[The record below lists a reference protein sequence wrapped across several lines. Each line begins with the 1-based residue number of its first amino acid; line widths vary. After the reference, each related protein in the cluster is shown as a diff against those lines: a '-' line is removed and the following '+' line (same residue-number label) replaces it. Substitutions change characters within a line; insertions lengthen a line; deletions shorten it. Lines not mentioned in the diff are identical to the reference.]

1 VLGNYGTAGS
11 PYHAAHGRHASSGI
25 VESGLPSRNYMKKY
39 ILFLL
44 FLPFSTFAQQRTLTG
59 TVTASEDGVALPG
72 VNVTVKSTRQ
82 GAITDA
88 DGRFSISLV
97 KGETLVFSFIGF
109 TAREVPITQANEYN
123 IALQAST
130 HTLGEVQV
138 VGSRNANRTKTDSPV
153 PVDVIDLKPLLES
166 APQVSIT
173 QLLQY
178 VSPSFHSV
186 NGTNA
191 GDAGSALNLSQLRGL
206 GVDQVLVLVNGKR
219 RHKSSNINWGGLGNG
234 ATGYDL
240 NSIPTAAIERV
251 EILRDGA
258 AAQYGSDAIA
268 GVINIVLSK
277 STDQLTL
284 SSTASTRRRGD
295 GTTTRTNANY
305 GFALGKTGGYLNA
318 TAEFATQA
326 LAILP
331 GKDDAGLYLGPVYG
345 GGANTRNYDAIYTKE
360 IDEAI
365 LAARGIDRHY
375 FDRRG
380 GGSNKAKDALLFFN
394 AAIPLKQNAELYA
407 FGGISHRN
415 SQFTAVYRLPG
426 WTERNNAFLYPDGFL
441 PEMENIITDKS
452 FAIGIKGKIHDWDV
466 DISNVYSKN
475 DFGNVITNSLNA
487 SLGLKTPTT
496 FDAGSYNASQNTGSI
511 DIGRYFPKALQGI
524 NVAFGAQYRVETY
537 QIVAGEEASYS
548 KADLRA
554 IYGLDT
560 TATGIIYNTKDGSIG
575 LNGLSPGSQIHAGF
589 RPENAVNVNRSILA
603 GYADIEANI
612 TQNWLVSG
620 ALRLENFSRLGNVTT
635 YKIAS
640 RYRIADWLGVRASHN
655 TGFRAPDLAQYY
667 YTETSTSFQQG
678 RAIDQVTASN
688 QSAATRALGIPSLTP
703 EKSKGYTFGLTSQPF
718 KNFELTAD
726 AYLVDVDNRVGN
738 TGNFS
743 ATDVNLPAEVR
754 TLFVQT
760 GTTQAKFF
768 YNSFSTRTK
777 GIEVTGSYRTPFS
790 TGTLSLL
797 LGANFVKNEV
807 TKVNTPAG
815 LEAYRYIIFND
826 GEKARVTSNIPG
838 QKITLQ
844 GIYKQG
850 RFTYLA
856 RAIYFGSVT
865 NASALNATF
874 PKPDYFYQKLKPIWV
889 ADVSLAYSFSKSIQ
903 GAVGVN
909 NLFNELGDY
918 SDPKL
923 SALNN
928 PSVIGIQNG
937 SAGIQPFIRITAKL

>member
-1 VLGNYGTAGS
+1 
-11 PYHAAHGRHASSGI
+11 
-25 VESGLPSRNYMKKY
+25 MKR
-39 ILFLL
+39 LLL
-44 FLPFSTFAQQRTLTG
+44 FILLFPFAAIAQRALTG
-59 TVTASEDGVALPG
+59 VVTASEDGTALPG
-72 VNVTVKSTRQ
+72 VNVSIKNTRQ
-82 GAITDA
+82 GTITDGS
-88 DGRFSISLV
+88 GRFSLSLV
-97 KGETLVFSFIGF
+97 RGETLVFSFIGF
-109 TAREVPITQANEYN
+109 ISKEIRITEASEYVVSL
-123 IALQAST
+123 APST

-138 VGSRNANRTKTDSPV
+138 VGSRNANRTKIDSPV

-186 NGTNA
+186 NGSNA
-191 GDAGSALNLSQLRGL
+191 GDAGSALSLSQLRGL
-206 GVDQVLVLVNGKR
+206 GVDQVLVLINGKR

-240 NSIPTAAIERV
+240 NSLPTAAIERV
-251 EILRDGA
+251 EMLRDGA

-277 STDQLTL
+277 STEQLTL

-305 GFALGKTGGYLNA
+305 GFALGKTGGYLNT

-326 LAILP
+326 IGLLP

-345 GGANTRNYDAIYTKE
+345 GGANTRNYDAIYTRE

-365 LAARGIDRHY
+365 LTSRGIDRHH
-375 FDRRG
+375 FDRRA

-394 AAIPLKQNAELYA
+394 AAIPLRQNAEFYA

-415 SQFTAVYRLPG
+415 SEFTAVYRLPG

-441 PEMENIITDKS
+441 PEMQNIITDKS
-452 FAIGIKGKIHDWDV
+452 LAVGIKGKIRDWDI
-466 DISNVYSKN
+466 DISNVYGKN

-487 SLGLKTPTT
+487 SLGLKSPTT

-511 DIGRYFPKALQGI
+511 DISRYFTKALKGV

-537 QIVAGEEASYS
+537 QIIAGEEASYS
-548 KADLRA
+548 KGDLRT

-560 TATGIIYNTKDGSIG
+560 TATGIIYNVKEGSIG

-603 GYADIEANI
+603 GYADVEANV
-612 TQNWLVSG
+612 TSHWLLSG
-620 ALRLENFSRLGNVTT
+620 ALRLENFSLLGNVTT
-635 YKIAS
+635 YKIATKYS
-640 RYRIADWLGVRASHN
+640 ITDWLGIRGSHN

-703 EKSKGYTFGLTSQPF
+703 EKSKGYTFGFTSQPF
-718 KNFELTAD
+718 ANFELTAD
-726 AYLVDVDNRVGN
+726 AYLVNIKNRVGN

-743 ATDVNLPAEVR
+743 ATDANLPLEVR
-754 TLFVQT
+754 TLFMQT

-777 GIEVTGSYRTPFS
+777 GLEITGSYRTPFRN
-790 TGTLSLL
+790 GTLSLL
-797 LGANFVKNEV
+797 LGANFVGNEV
-807 TKVNTPAG
+807 TQVNTPRG

-838 QKITLQ
+838 QKVTLQ
-844 GIYKQG
+844 SIFKKN
-850 RFTYLA
+850 RLTYLA
-856 RAIYFGSVT
+856 RAVYFGSVT

-889 ADVSLAYSFSKSIQ
+889 SDVSVAYALSKSIQ
-903 GAVGVN
+903 ATVGVN
-909 NLFNELGDY
+909 NVFNELGDY

-928 PSVIGIQNG
+928 PSVIGLQNG
-937 SAGIQPFIRITAKL
+937 SAGIQPFVRISAKL

>member
-1 VLGNYGTAGS
+1 
-11 PYHAAHGRHASSGI
+11 
-25 VESGLPSRNYMKKY
+25 MKKY
-39 ILFLL
+39 ILLL
-44 FLPFSTFAQQRTLTG
+44 FLLVSLKSIAQQRTLSG
-59 TVTASEDGVALPG
+59 VVTISEDGSALPG
-72 VNVTVKSTRQ
+72 VNVSIRHTKQ
-82 GAITDA
+82 GTITDA
-88 DGRFSISLV
+88 DGRFSLNLV
-97 KGETLVFSFIGF
+97 KGTTLVFSFIGF
-109 TAREVPITQANEYN
+109 TAKEVAIGSSNEYKVV
-123 IALQAST
+123 LEPST

-138 VGSRNANRTKTDSPV
+138 VGSRNANRTKLDSPV

-186 NGTNA
+186 NGSNA

-240 NSIPTAAIERV
+240 NSIPTASIERV

-305 GFALGKTGGYLNA
+305 GFALGKTGGYLNT

-326 LAILP
+326 ISLLP
-331 GKDDAGLYLGPVYG
+331 GKDDAALYLGPVYG

-365 LAARGIDRHY
+365 LKDRGIDRHY

-394 AAIPLKQNAELYA
+394 AAIPLKQNAEVYA

-441 PEMENIITDKS
+441 PAMENIISDKS
-452 FAIGIKGKIHDWDV
+452 LAVGIKGKIHNWDV
-466 DISNVYSKN
+466 DISNVYGKN
-475 DFGNVITNSLNA
+475 SFGNVITNSLNA

-511 DIGRYFPKALQGI
+511 DISRYFDKALKGVNI
-524 NVAFGAQYRVETY
+524 AFGAQYRVETY
-537 QIVAGEEASYS
+537 QIIAGEEASYS
-548 KADLRA
+548 KGDLRTV
-554 IYGLDT
+554 YGLDT
-560 TATGIIYNTKDGSIG
+560 TAAGIIYNTKEGSIG

-589 RPENAVNVNRSILA
+589 RPENQVNVNRSILA
-603 GYADIEANI
+603 GYADVEANI
-612 TQNWLVSG
+612 TTNWLVSG
-620 ALRLENFSRLGNVTT
+620 ALRLENFSQIGNVTT
-635 YKIAS
+635 YKVATKYS
-640 RYRIADWLGVRASHN
+640 FSNWLGIRGSHN
-655 TGFRAPDLAQYY
+655 TGFRAPDLAQFY

-688 QSAATRALGIPSLTP
+688 QSAATRALGIPTLTP
-703 EKSKGYTFGLTSQPF
+703 EKSKGYTFGFTSQPF

-726 AYLVDVDNRVGN
+726 AYLVDVNNRVGN

-743 ATDVNLPAEVR
+743 ATDVNLPQEVR
-754 TLFVQT
+754 SLFVQT

-777 GIEVTGSYRTPFS
+777 GLELTGSYRTPFRR
-790 TGTLSLL
+790 GTLNLL
-797 LGANFVKNEV
+797 FGANFVKNEV
-807 TKVNTPAG
+807 TKVNTPKG

-826 GEKARVTSNIPG
+826 GEKARVTSHIPG
-838 QKITLQ
+838 TKINLQ
-844 GIYKQG
+844 GTYKVG
-850 RFTYLA
+850 KLTYMA

-874 PKPDYFYQKLKPIWV
+874 PQPDYFYQKLKPIWV
-889 ADVSLAYSFSKSIQ
+889 VDASVAYAFSKIIH
-903 GAVGVN
+903 ATIGVN

-928 PSVIGIQNG
+928 PSIIGLQNG
-937 SAGIQPFIRITAKL
+937 SAGIQPFVRITARL